1 MIEAPHGSAPQ
12 RLESRATSTA
22 IVVFF
27 VTGVS
32 TVFAHPGGHIPL
44 AGEGSIGNLAAWF
57 AAGFA
62 AVAFGASF
70 LIETRRGHAEWRD
83 RLPLAKRIVDI
94 TAMSLAMGML
104 GYLVVVAVAQLFQLG
119 FFGLTVDPYG
129 GGVLAGAA
137 AAALTYTA
145 SLAGARVTSEGLAML
160 ATLVLF
166 MGTMASMLSSPDES
180 WWQLHFSQLGNTEG
194 ITANR
199 FNLAL
204 ITAGLVITVLANY
217 IGRGL
222 ELGMVERGKD
232 ARKLAPTLSWLFAGI
247 GLLLAV
253 AGFVPDAVNIV
264 VHVSAA
270 SGMVV
275 LFAVFAYVALRKLP
289 EVPRDFMAFTV
300 AVIIGIAVSV
310 LLWVPI
316 GYYNLTGME
325 FIAAGLLFAWLIV
338 FVRMARV
345 YSGEITDADLK

>member
-1 MIEAPHGSAPQ
+1 MIEAPHGSTPQ
-12 RLESRATSTA
+12 RLESRATTA
-22 IVVFF
+22 AILVFF
-27 VTGVS
+27 ATGVS
-32 TVFAHPGGHIPL
+32 TIFAHPGGHIPL
-44 AGEGSIGNLAAWF
+44 AGEGSIGNIAAWF
-57 AAGFA
+57 AAGFGA
-62 AVAFGASF
+62 FAFGASF
-70 LIETRRGHAEWRD
+70 VVETRHGHADWRD
-83 RLPLAKRIVDI
+83 RLPLAKRLVDI
-94 TAMSLAMGML
+94 AAMSLAMGML
-104 GYLVVVAVAQLFQLG
+104 GYLIVVAVAQLFQLG
-119 FFGLTVDPYG
+119 FFGMTVDPYG

-137 AAALTYTA
+137 AAAVTYAA

-194 ITANR
+194 IAANR

-204 ITAGLVITVLANY
+204 ITTGLVITVLANY
-217 IGRGL
+217 IGRDL
-222 ELGMVERGKD
+222 ELGMIERGKNP
-232 ARKLAPTLSWLFAGI
+232 RKLAPTLSWLFAGI

-253 AGFVPDAVNIV
+253 AGMVPDAVNIV

-275 LFAVFAYVALRKLP
+275 LFAVFAYVALRYLP
-289 EVPRDFMAFTV
+289 QVPRDFMAFTI
-300 AVIIGIAVSV
+300 AVIIGIVVSV

-338 FVRMARV
+338 FVLMARV
-345 YSGEITDADLK
+345 YSGEITEAEYT